1 MNNPVTAIYENGI
14 LRPLAPLNLPEHVQV
29 RITIQPLDKPKVLS
43 VSNSPKPTMAELLAE
58 LREINKL
65 EPEEIELPPRKDR
78 PNPILEMPDE
88 FFV

>member
-14 LRPLAPLNLPEHVQV
+14 LRPLTPLNLPEQVQV
-29 RITIQPLDKPKVLS
+29 QITIQPLDKLKELS
-43 VSNSPKPTMAELLAE
+43 VSNSPKPTIAELLAE

-78 PNPILEMPDE
+78 PNPILERPDE

>member
-14 LRPLAPLNLPEHVQV
+14 LRPLAPLNLPEHIQV
-29 RITIQPLDKPKVLS
+29 RITIQPFDKPKVLS
-43 VSNSPKPTMAELLAE
+43 VSSPKPTMAELLAE

-65 EPEEIELPPRKDR
+65 EPQEIELPPRQDR

>member
-1 MNNPVTAIYENGI
+1 MNNPVTAIYENGV

-29 RITIQPLDKPKVLS
+29 RITIQPYDKPKIPS
-43 VSNSPKPTMAELLAE
+43 VSNKPTMAELLAE

-65 EPEEIELPPRKDR
+65 EPAEIELPPRQDR
-78 PNPILEMPDE
+78 PNPIFSMSDE

>member
-1 MNNPVTAIYENGI
+1 MELYHLGVITMNNPVTAIYENGI

-29 RITIQPLDKPKVLS
+29 QITIQPLDNPKGPS

-65 EPEEIELPPRKDR
+65 EPVEIELLCQLL
-78 PNPILEMPDE
+78 I
-88 FFV
+88 

>member
-1 MNNPVTAIYENGI
+1 MNPVTAIYENGI

-43 VSNSPKPTMAELLAE
+43 VSNSPKPTMAELWSDLDK
-58 LREINKL
+58 INAL
-65 EPEEIELPPRKDR
+65 EPDIELPIRKDR
-78 PNPILEMPDE
+78 PNPILEMPNE

>member
-43 VSNSPKPTMAELLAE
+43 VLNNPKPTMAELLAE

-65 EPEEIELPPRKDR
+65 EREEIELLPG
-78 PNPILEMPDE
+78 LS
-88 FFV
+88 